1 MRRSTWISRQ
11 YLRKTALELV
21 GFSPCQGL
29 GVSSAQITGMRQL
42 VFKLFVLAVASAHA
56 QSVSLLNQGLNDA
69 VRRAQLWGSV
79 PATSSSFCV
88 RPVNAV
94 RALGFTDPYGFD
106 AKYDFTLPG
115 DDSLKPLAPKVKYKD
130 LAFVRAVPVVTRVQF
145 NSHHDYGWQDG
156 PMIPNKGLQMYA
168 SAGVYGRL
176 YKGLVEFQFAPE
188 VVYAQNQDLPAP
200 GVRRWRGDLP
210 DRFGTETYQRSSS
223 GQSYIKLNVDFLTVG
238 LSSANVAW
246 GPGRFSTVML
256 SENAPGMNH
265 FSVESNKPLK
275 TKWGT
280 LEGQFLTGKLKH
292 SGFSYS
298 TGPTGD
304 GSSLE
309 PVFVVPG
316 LDTTFRVWTGAV
328 GVFSPTILPGFS
340 LGVTRVVFTDGPVTN
355 PNYSDYIALFFSNPF
370 RGGGGGTQVGVNQMA
385 GAFVRYVMPESHM
398 EFYGEYGFDDNRYDL
413 EDLIVSPDHSRGY
426 MWGVRKLQ
434 PVNGTKEYWD
444 FTYEM
449 GQYEGAKEMLNRTQ
463 FGYAVFYDGSPS
475 NSGQYLGAGI
485 GSGSNQ
491 WILNLD
497 KVKENKRIGFTYE
510 RIARNNDALYE
521 RRVPWV
527 GTWYGFDFTKKYVES
542 SLGLNYSERRGP
554 VLFWAKALL
563 TQTYNWNHWYDPAGT
578 SSPMRANGYNL
589 KSVNVFTGATILL

>member
-1 MRRSTWISRQ
+1 MRRSTGDSRQ

-21 GFSPCQGL
+21 GFSPCRGL

-106 AKYDFTLPG
+106 AKYDFTKPG
-115 DDSLKPLAPKVKYKD
+115 DDTINALAPQLTYKD
-130 LAFVRAVPVVTRVQF
+130 LAFVRAVPVITRVQF

-176 YKGLVEFQFAPE
+176 YKGLIEFQYAPE

-210 DRFGTETYQRSSS
+210 DRFGTEAYRRSSG

-246 GPGRFSTVML
+246 GPGRFSTIML

-292 SGFSYS
+292 SGFLYS

-309 PVFVVPG
+309 PVFAVPG

-385 GAFVRYVMPESHM
+385 GAFVRYVMPESHV

-542 SLGLNYSERRGP
+542 SLGVNYSERRGP

>member
-1 MRRSTWISRQ
+1 MRRFYSV
-11 YLRKTALELV
+11 LLGFGLV
-21 GFSPCQGL
+21 
-29 GVSSAQITGMRQL
+29 AMN
-42 VFKLFVLAVASAHA
+42 A

-69 VRRAQLWGSV
+69 VRRAQLWGNV

-106 AKYDFTLPG
+106 AKYDFTRPG
-115 DDSLKPLAPKVKYKD
+115 DDTLKPLAPQVKYKD
-130 LAFVRAVPVVTRVQF
+130 LAYLRAVPVVARLQF

-156 PMIPNKGLQMYA
+156 PMIPNKGLQYYA

-188 VVYAQNQDLPAP
+188 MVYAQNQDLPAP

-210 DRFGTETYQRSSS
+210 DRFGTDPYRRSSA
-223 GQSYIKLNVDFLTVG
+223 GQSYIKLNVDFLSIG

-246 GPGRFSTVML
+246 GPGRYSTVML
-256 SENAPGMNH
+256 SENAPGMQH

-280 LEGQFLTGKLKH
+280 LEGQFLTGKLMH

-298 TGPTGD
+298 VGPTGD
-304 GSSLE
+304 GSSLA
-309 PVFVVPG
+309 PVFSVPG

-328 GVFSPTILPGFS
+328 GVFSPKILPGFS
-340 LGVTRVVFTDGPVTN
+340 LGVTRIVFTDGPVTN
-355 PNYSDYIALFFSNPF
+355 PNYSDYVALFFSNPF

-385 GAFVRYVMPESHM
+385 SAFVRYVMPESHA

-434 PVNGTKEYWD
+434 PVNGMKEYWD

-497 KVKENKRIGFTYE
+497 KVKENKRYGFTYE
-510 RIARNNDALYE
+510 RIARNNDILYE

-542 SLGLNYSERRGP
+542 SLGVNYSERRGP

-589 KSVNVFTGATILL
+589 KSVNVFTGATLLL

>member
-1 MRRSTWISRQ
+1 MRPL
-11 YLRKTALELV
+11 YLLSAALL
-21 GFSPCQGL
+21 SL
-29 GVSSAQITGMRQL
+29 T
-42 VFKLFVLAVASAHA
+42 AHA

-106 AKYDFTLPG
+106 AKYDFTKPG
-115 DDSLKPLAPKVKYKD
+115 DDTINALAPQLKYKD
-130 LAFVRAVPVVTRVQF
+130 LAFVRAVPVITRVQF

-176 YKGLVEFQFAPE
+176 YKGLIEFQYAPE

-210 DRFGTETYQRSSS
+210 DRFGTEAYRRSSG
-223 GQSYIKLNVDFLTVG
+223 GQSYIKLNVDFLTIG

-246 GPGRFSTVML
+246 GPGRFSTIML

-292 SGFSYS
+292 SGFLYS

-309 PVFVVPG
+309 PVFAVPG

-385 GAFVRYVMPESHM
+385 GAFVRYVMPESHV

-542 SLGLNYSERRGP
+542 SLGVNYSERRGP

-578 SSPMRANGYNL
+578 ASPMRANGYNL

>member
-1 MRRSTWISRQ
+1 MRPL
-11 YLRKTALELV
+11 YLLSAALL
-21 GFSPCQGL
+21 SL
-29 GVSSAQITGMRQL
+29 T
-42 VFKLFVLAVASAHA
+42 AHA

-106 AKYDFTLPG
+106 AKYDFTKPG
-115 DDSLKPLAPKVKYKD
+115 DDTINALAPQLRYKD
-130 LAFVRAVPVVTRVQF
+130 LAFVRAVPVITRVQF

-156 PMIPNKGLQMYA
+156 PMIPNKGLQMYT

-176 YKGLVEFQFAPE
+176 YKGLIEFQYAPE

-210 DRFGTETYQRSSS
+210 DRFGTEAYRRSSG
-223 GQSYIKLNVDFLTVG
+223 GQSYIKLNVDFLTIG

-246 GPGRFSTVML
+246 GPGRFSTIML

-292 SGFSYS
+292 SGFLYS

-309 PVFVVPG
+309 PVFAVPG

-385 GAFVRYVMPESHM
+385 GAFVRYVMPESHV

-542 SLGLNYSERRGP
+542 SLGVNYSERRGP

>member
-1 MRRSTWISRQ
+1 M
-11 YLRKTALELV
+11 
-21 GFSPCQGL
+21 
-29 GVSSAQITGMRQL
+29 
-42 VFKLFVLAVASAHA
+42 
-56 QSVSLLNQGLNDA
+56 
-69 VRRAQLWGSV
+69 
-79 PATSSSFCV
+79 
-88 RPVNAV
+88 
-94 RALGFTDPYGFD
+94 
-106 AKYDFTLPG
+106 
-115 DDSLKPLAPKVKYKD
+115 
-130 LAFVRAVPVVTRVQF
+130 
-145 NSHHDYGWQDG
+145 
-156 PMIPNKGLQMYA
+156 
-168 SAGVYGRL
+168 
-176 YKGLVEFQFAPE
+176 
-188 VVYAQNQDLPAP
+188 
-200 GVRRWRGDLP
+200 
-210 DRFGTETYQRSSS
+210 
-223 GQSYIKLNVDFLTVG
+223 
-238 LSSANVAW
+238 
-246 GPGRFSTVML
+246 

-265 FSVESNKPLK
+265 FSVESNKSLK

-292 SGFSYS
+292 SGFLYS

-309 PVFVVPG
+309 PVFAVPG

-385 GAFVRYVMPESHM
+385 GAFVRYVMPESHV

-434 PVNGTKEYWD
+434 PVNGTKEFWD

-542 SLGLNYSERRGP
+542 SLGVNYSERRGP

>member
-106 AKYDFTLPG
+106 AKYDFIKPG
-115 DDSLKPLAPKVKYKD
+115 DDTINALAPQLKYKD
-130 LAFVRAVPVVTRVQF
+130 LAFVRAVPVITRLQF

>member
-1 MRRSTWISRQ
+1 MRLLPLLS
-11 YLRKTALELV
+11 LCAA
-21 GFSPCQGL
+21 GFGL
-29 GVSSAQITGMRQL
+29 Q
-42 VFKLFVLAVASAHA
+42 A

-79 PATSSSFCV
+79 PATASSFCV

-94 RALGFTDPYGFD
+94 RALGFADPYGFD

-130 LAFVRAVPVVTRVQF
+130 LAYVRAVPVVTRVQF

-156 PMIPNKGLQMYA
+156 PMIPNKGLQLYA
-168 SAGVYGRL
+168 SAGVCGRL

-246 GPGRFSTVML
+246 GPGRYSTIML
-256 SENAPGMNH
+256 SENAPGMKH

-292 SGFSYS
+292 SGFLYPN
-298 TGPTGD
+298 GPTGD

-309 PVFVVPG
+309 PVFAVPG

-340 LGVTRVVFTDGPVTN
+340 LGVTRIVFTDGPVTN
-355 PNYSDYIALFFSNPF
+355 PNYSDFIALFFSNPF

-385 GAFVRYVMPESHM
+385 SAFVRYVMPESHM

-475 NSGQYLGAGI
+475 NSGQNLGAGI

-491 WILNLD
+491 WIFSLD

-589 KSVNVFTGATILL
+589 KSVNVFTGATLFL

>member
-1 MRRSTWISRQ
+1 MRLLPLLS
-11 YLRKTALELV
+11 LCAA
-21 GFSPCQGL
+21 GFGL
-29 GVSSAQITGMRQL
+29 Q
-42 VFKLFVLAVASAHA
+42 A

-69 VRRAQLWGSV
+69 VRRAQLWGTV

-106 AKYDFTLPG
+106 AKYDFTKPG
-115 DDSLKPLAPKVKYKD
+115 DDTINALAPQLKYKD
-130 LAFVRAVPVVTRVQF
+130 LAFVRAVPVITRVQF

-210 DRFGTETYQRSSS
+210 DRFGTEAYRLSSS
-223 GQSYIKLNVDFLTVG
+223 GQSYIKLNVDFITVG

-246 GPGRFSTVML
+246 GPGRYSTIML

-292 SGFSYS
+292 SGFLYS
-298 TGPTGD
+298 SGPTGD

-340 LGVTRVVFTDGPVTN
+340 IGVTRVVFTDGPVSN
-355 PNYSDYIALFFSNPF
+355 PNYSDYVALFFSNPF

-385 GAFVRYVMPESHM
+385 SAFVRYVMPESHM

-444 FTYEM
+444 LTYEM

-491 WILNLD
+491 WIFSLD

-542 SLGLNYSERRGP
+542 SLGVNYSERRGP

>member
-1 MRRSTWISRQ
+1 MC
-11 YLRKTALELV
+11 YLIKTHLELV
-21 GFSPCQGL
+21 AGSLSKDL
-29 GVSSAQITGMRQL
+29 GVSSGQIIGMRSL
-42 VFKLFVLAVASAHA
+42 VFKFFALAFVFGHA

-106 AKYDFTLPG
+106 SKYDFTKPG
-115 DDSLKPLAPKVKYKD
+115 DDTTKALAPKYKYKD
-130 LAFVRAVPVVTRVQF
+130 WAYVRAVPVLTRVQF

-156 PMIPNKGLQMYA
+156 PMIPNKGLQIYT
-168 SAGVYGRL
+168 SAGVYGHL
-176 YKGLVEFQFAPE
+176 YKGMIEFQLAPE
-188 VVYAQNQDLPAP
+188 IVYAQNQDVPAP
-200 GVRRWRGDLP
+200 GLRSGRGDFP
-210 DRFGTETYQRSSS
+210 DRFGTDPYRRTSI
-223 GQSYIKLNVDFLTVG
+223 GQSYIKLNVDFLSIG
-238 LSSANVAW
+238 FSSANVAW
-246 GPGRFSTVML
+246 GPGRYSTVIM
-256 SENAPGMNH
+256 SENAPGMKH
-265 FSVESNKPLK
+265 FTVETNKPWV

-280 LEGQFLTGKLKH
+280 LEGQFLTGNMMH
-292 SGFSYS
+292 SGFAYS

-304 GSSLE
+304 GASLD
-309 PVFVVPG
+309 PVVRIPG
-316 LDTTFRVWTGAV
+316 LDSTYRVFSGAT
-328 GVFSPTILPGFS
+328 GVFSPIILPGFS
-340 LGVTRVVFTDGPVTN
+340 IGLTRVVFTEGSVQN
-355 PNYSDYIALFFSNPF
+355 PNYGDYIAMFFSNPF
-370 RGGGGGTQVGVNQMA
+370 RGSGGGTEVGVDQMA
-385 GAFVRYVMPESHM
+385 SGFVRYVMPESHV

-413 EDLIVSPDHSRGY
+413 EDLLVSPEHSRGY

-434 PVNGTKEYWD
+434 PIKGFKDYWD

-449 GQYEGAKEMLNRTQ
+449 GQYEGSKEMLNRIQ
-463 FGYAVFYDGSPS
+463 FGYPVFYDSDYS
-475 NSGQYLGAGI
+475 HRGQNLGAGI

-491 WILNLD
+491 WIFSLD
-497 KVKENKRIGFTYE
+497 RVRDNKRIGFTYE
-510 RIARNNDALYE
+510 RIARNNDFLYA

-542 SLGLNYSERRGP
+542 SLGVNFSERRGP

-578 SSPMRANGYNL
+578 ASPMRANGYNL

>member
-1 MRRSTWISRQ
+1 MRRSTGDSRQ

-21 GFSPCQGL
+21 GFSPCRGL

-106 AKYDFTLPG
+106 AKYDFTKPG
-115 DDSLKPLAPKVKYKD
+115 DDTINALAPQLTYKD
-130 LAFVRAVPVVTRVQF
+130 LAFVRAVPVITRVQF

-176 YKGLVEFQFAPE
+176 YKGLIEFQYAPE

-210 DRFGTETYQRSSS
+210 DRFGTEAYRRSSG

-246 GPGRFSTVML
+246 GPGRFSTIML

-292 SGFSYS
+292 SGFLYS

-309 PVFVVPG
+309 PVFAVPG

-385 GAFVRYVMPESHM
+385 GAFVRYVMPESHV

-542 SLGLNYSERRGP
+542 SLGVNYSERRGP

-578 SSPMRANGYNL
+578 ASPMRANGYNL

>member
-1 MRRSTWISRQ
+1 MSVKILQIDDAITN
-11 YLRKTALELV
+11 L
-21 GFSPCQGL
+21 QGMYHPRL
-29 GVSSAQITGMRQL
+29 QTDRLRQL
-42 VFKLFVLAVASAHA
+42 SGNFPVVVVTGARQVGKTTLLRHVFPDHNYAVFDASLDLEDARREPDLF
-56 QSVSLLNQGLNDA
+56 LLNH
-69 VRRAQLWGSV
+69 
-79 PATSSSFCV
+79 PP
-88 RPVNAV
+88 PVILDEV
-94 RALGFTDPYGFD
+94 
-106 AKYDFTLPG
+106 
-115 DDSLKPLAPKVKYKD
+115 
-130 LAFVRAVPVVTRVQF
+130 
-145 NSHHDYGWQDG
+145 
-156 PMIPNKGLQMYA
+156 
-168 SAGVYGRL
+168 
-176 YKGLVEFQFAPE
+176 QFAPE

-563 TQTYNWNHWYDPAGT
+563 TTWA
-578 SSPMRANGYNL
+578 SSSR
-589 KSVNVFTGATILL
+589 KSSCSGVSLFCT